1 MIRLKGFII
10 TLLLSSLIL
19 CLSVP
24 VCAVQEIIDFAEW
37 NQIEESYIITTDDT
51 PSNSSLKNAVLKMTE
66 DEASNRMTILF
77 MLEFN
82 TFTDTNNI
90 DIMIRVNG
98 DEEIIIHTDD
108 APEYNDD
115 KYFVS
120 NIIHTEEPSKIIY
133 VQTVLGIK
141 DGLPEKKTLSLQF
154 RDCEGILSNRYN
166 IEISDG
172 AEELPSEEITQ
183 EQTTSKTSK
192 TAKTKKSNK
201 SDKTKKTAKTN
212 KADKTGYYETQTATD
227 MPSTE
232 NSVTVG
238 YTENNDKESTVSTG
252 KVVGG
257 ITGIIVLVLSAGYGL
272 SHLIHSKQQKRGEG

>member
-19 CLSVP
+19 CLSVS
-24 VCAVQEIIDFAEW
+24 VCAAQEIIDFAEW

-51 PSNSSLKNAVLKMTE
+51 PSNSSLKNAVLKITE
-66 DEASNRMTILF
+66 DKASNRMTILF

-82 TFTDTNNI
+82 TFTDVNNV
-90 DIMIRVNG
+90 DIIMKVNG
-98 DEEIIIHTDD
+98 DEEIVIHTDNP
-108 APEYNDD
+108 PEYNED

-166 IEISDG
+166 IEISVG
-172 AEELPSEEITQ
+172 SEEPASSDVTK
-183 EQTTSKTSK
+183 EQTTSKTK
-192 TAKTKKSNK
+192 RNNK
-201 SDKTKKTAKTN
+201 SDKTKT
-212 KADKTGYYETQTATD
+212 DKTDKNNSSVTD
-227 MPSTE
+227 LSSTE
-232 NSVTVG
+232 NTLMLG
-238 YTENNDKESTVSTG
+238 HTENNKDVTVSTS